1 MSADRFFLAPNST
14 DQPIQLMPVI
24 SRGLEGIIASETRIG
39 DVRGDIGQLIYQG
52 YDINE
57 LAGKVSYEEVV
68 HLLWHG
74 RLPNK
79 AELNKLTTALRAE
92 RELPAGVITFLKNA
106 PKDALPIDIM
116 RTAVSMLGC
125 YKTTRSEVDMP
136 ENNQIAI
143 KLVAQIGVIA
153 AYFHRAR
160 QGKDLPPVRKDLSE
174 AAHFLYLMNG
184 EVPTKEAEQTLD
196 VAYVLHA
203 EHGFNAST
211 FTCRVVAST
220 LSDMY
225 SAISAGI
232 GALKGPLHGGAN
244 EGVIHMLEE
253 IGSTDKVD
261 GWLEEALAQKKK
273 IMGIGHRVYK
283 VLDPRAPHLKRM
295 AEKLTAQLGEPKWIQ
310 MSDRIATTMKERKG
324 LNANVD
330 FYSATVYYSLGIPTD
345 LFTPIFAIAR
355 MSGWTAHVLEQLA
368 DNRLFRPLS
377 EYVGPEVGKTVTPID
392 SR

>member
-1 MSADRFFLAPNST
+1 
-14 DQPIQLMPVI
+14 MPVI
-24 SRGLEGIIASETRIG
+24 SRGLEGIIAAETRIG

-74 RLPNK
+74 RLPRQ
-79 AELNKLTTALRAE
+79 AELDKLKTALRAE
-92 RELPAGVITFLKNA
+92 RELPEGVVNFLKSA
-106 PKDALPIDIM
+106 PKDAQPIDIM

-125 YKTTRSEVDMP
+125 YKTTRTEVDMP
-136 ENNQIAI
+136 ENSQIAI

-184 EVPTKEAEQTLD
+184 EVPTKEAEETLD

-232 GALKGPLHGGAN
+232 GALKGPLHGGAR
-244 EGVIHMLEE
+244 
-253 IGSTDKVD
+253 
-261 GWLEEALAQKKK
+261 A
-273 IMGIGHRVYK
+273 MG
-283 VLDPRAPHLKRM
+283 P
-295 AEKLTAQLGEPKWIQ
+295 
-310 MSDRIATTMKERKG
+310 
-324 LNANVD
+324 
-330 FYSATVYYSLGIPTD
+330 
-345 LFTPIFAIAR
+345 
-355 MSGWTAHVLEQLA
+355 
-368 DNRLFRPLS
+368 
-377 EYVGPEVGKTVTPID
+377 
-392 SR
+392 

>member
-1 MSADRFFLAPNST
+1 
-14 DQPIQLMPVI
+14 MPVI
-24 SRGLEGIIASETRIG
+24 SRGLEGIIAAETQIG
-39 DVRGDIGQLIYQG
+39 DVRGDVGQLIYRG

-74 RLPNK
+74 RLPNQQ
-79 AELNKLTTALRAE
+79 ELDGLTTALRAE
-92 RELPAGVITFLKNA
+92 RELPQGVIDFITNA
-106 PKDALPIDIM
+106 PKDAAPIDIM

-125 YKTTRSEVDMP
+125 YKTTRPEVAMG
-136 ENNQIAI
+136 EVRQTAI
-143 KLVAQIGVIA
+143 KLVAQIGIIA

-160 QGKDLPPVRKDLSE
+160 QGKDLPPIRKDLSE
-174 AAHFLYLMNG
+174 AAHFLWLMNG
-184 EVPTKEAEQTLD
+184 EEPTAEATQTLD

-253 IGSTDKVD
+253 IGSPDKVD
-261 GWLEEALAQKKK
+261 QWVEDALAQKKK

-283 VLDPRAPHLKRM
+283 VLDPRAPHLKEM
-295 AEKLTAQLGEPKWIQ
+295 AIKLSDQLGEPKWIQ
-310 MSDRIATTMKERKG
+310 MSERIASIMKERKG

-377 EYVGPEVGKTVTPID
+377 AYVGPEVGKKTVPI
-392 SR
+392 SER